1 MWKYC
6 KKCYES
12 ILANKTFGKNTKEW
26 HFTRQ
31 SDNVKNYTVS
41 KVLDRIQAN
50 ESHLPF
56 LIYQGTD

>member
-1 MWKYC
+1 MNQYWH
-6 KKCYES
+6 
-12 ILANKTFGKNTKEW
+12 NKSFDKNTKEW

-50 ESHLPF
+50 ESRLPF